1 MILGMIACIT
11 KGKYNCDMSGG
22 FTLGDKFI
30 LKDDCIINNILQNCD
45 RNIDDFLQSEEVEL
59 EEYEE
64 TI

>member
-1 MILGMIACIT
+1 MP
-11 KGKYNCDMSGG
+11 GG

-30 LKDDCIINNILQNCD
+30 LKDDCIINNMLQNCD